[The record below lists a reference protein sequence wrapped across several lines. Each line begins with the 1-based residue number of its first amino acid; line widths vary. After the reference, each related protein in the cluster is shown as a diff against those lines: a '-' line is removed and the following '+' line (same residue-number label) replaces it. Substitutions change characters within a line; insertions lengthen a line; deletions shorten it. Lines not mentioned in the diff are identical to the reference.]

1 MRTKKPTR
9 WVGYKYSLF
18 FLGFFGQDIESI
30 VKLIA
35 HSFEIIK
42 HLWNDINETAD
53 IVSIYILIE
62 KRTEF
67 GPDDFKIVLNRFNAS
82 GNILLY
88 QFYIPSVFS

>member
-1 MRTKKPTR
+1 M
-9 WVGYKYSLF
+9 GHKYSLF

-42 HLWNDINETAD
+42 HLWNDINKTTY

-67 GPDDFKIVLNRFNAS
+67 GPDDFDIVLNRLNAG

-88 QFYIPSVFS
+88 QFYLPSVFR